1 MADLR
6 MEFEHLRSLNIE
18 FMLTGD
24 GYYQNSA
31 IKLIE
36 QMVTTNVSDDL
47 MQVLLSLLSNL
58 LEGKSC

>member
-18 FMLTGD
+18 FMLTVD

-36 QMVTTNVSDDL
+36 QMISTNVSDDL

-58 LEGKSC
+58 LEEKSC